1 MDRPRFEG
9 VTRLMAQLGTR
20 RTALSLAAAS
30 GLAAASLG
38 NGSAAAAKDEV
49 SAERK
54 RRGRRGKRGKEGP
67 AGPEGP
73 QGPQAGTGAVLVTK
87 VCSVGGGGFN
97 PGDTAECTA
106 TCADGYVATGGG
118 FLEPKFIDE
127 LGIVRGSYPATT
139 DNTPTGWIAQVEFI
153 NIGGTFNVTAFA
165 VCAPT

>member
-1 MDRPRFEG
+1 MHHPRFDG
-9 VTRLMAQLGTR
+9 VARMMAQMGTR
-20 RTALSLAAAS
+20 RTALSLAAVS
-30 GLAAASLG
+30 SLAAASLG
-38 NGSAAAAKDEV
+38 SNSASAKDEV

-73 QGPQAGTGAVLVTK
+73 QGPPAGASAVLATE
-87 VCSVGGGGFN
+87 VCTVGGAGFD

-106 TCADGYVATGGG
+106 SCADGHVATGGG

-139 DNTPTGWIAQVEFI
+139 DDTPTGWIAQVEFI
-153 NIGGTFNVTAFA
+153 NIGQAFNVTAYA
-165 VCAPT
+165 VCVPT